1 MKLKRE
7 LKIKGSLKR
16 LIWIS
21 TAVAGIFAI
30 GLTLFFNFTS
40 KEKAYAAVT
49 NDYRTK
55 ASGSWSATSTWQ
67 RYNGSSWVNA
77 TATPTST
84 AATITILSGHT
95 VTITANLT
103 ADQIVV
109 SSGGTLVENSGVT
122 LTLNNGTGTDLD
134 VSGTFRNAGTVS
146 ISASAVIV
154 YQSTGKYQ
162 HNFTT
167 SAGVI
172 PTATWNSGSTC
183 EVIGYT
189 TYNSTLTGMQSFSN
203 FVWNCPLQ
211 LNWIDLNG
219 ALTNVTG
226 NFTITSTGL
235 TGGLRISKSSAS
247 TLNVGGDFT
256 LTAGNFSLSDGGSIT
271 SVLNVAGN
279 YTHTL
284 GSFSIVDGSNSTGNV
299 NLSGNYTHTAGT
311 LTVGGNS
318 STSAVVSFAKAGSQT
333 FTATAPIVLGNVDFK
348 VNSGSTLVMGTN
360 VLTGRNFTLSSG
372 GGISMGSLL
381 GITLGGLL
389 GNIQVSG
396 TRSFS
401 TGADYTYAGAASQVI
416 GAALPT
422 TVRNLTIN
430 TGGTVTLSSD
440 YTVTG
445 ILNLANGKINT
456 GSNTLYVTNTSTTSV
471 TGYSSADYI
480 IGNLNRSVGSSGTY
494 DYPLGT
500 SSKYELLTLT
510 LSSTAGFSNVLGSFN
525 AGDPNDAAHDLDSI
539 IASGVQMTELL
550 DYGSWSL
557 TPNSTLTSGT
567 FAVTVKEQGYSNAIL
582 DGTVLTLANRANS
595 SADWL
600 PAGTHDDATQSV
612 SAGVATAQRT
622 TLTKFGIFAIA
633 IGDFAAFSSPSLRS
647 GTAGAVNAIY
657 LFPNVMRGVDA
668 WVQIISLNNGA
679 TLNDIDNSATGYNAS
694 FQPFINYPANKTAY
708 IEWKI
713 TFKKATTSTDTTIKK
728 MTATGVDIDGSS
740 GIREFID
747 ATMPLS
753 YNLDPF
759 TTLTVANISGN
770 YRATGSFA
778 TVSNIDTT
786 AKQAMFELNYVNVN
800 TLMYRT
806 GAINSNASSETRQ
819 TSLFFKSFNL
829 TNKNIALPIKLISFN
844 ASLNNNNVSLNWATA
859 SEVNNDYFTI
869 ERSKDGQNFEAL
881 LTKRGAG
888 NSTVRRDYEANDPN
902 PFQGYSYYRL
912 KQTDYDGRFTYSKVE
927 TIKNKGGN
935 DIDEAA
941 VEITAISPNPFGD
954 EFKIDFILK
963 QKTEVE
969 ISMVN
974 TKGEIIFR
982 ETVIAEDGYNSYKFN
997 DNKGLTSGYYFVSVS
1012 YKGQKVTKKILKY

>member
-1 MKLKRE
+1 MKQKIEIRLKV
-7 LKIKGSLKR
+7 SLR
-16 LIWIS
+16 RVAWIASTLI
-21 TAVAGIFAI
+21 VLLAI
-30 GLTLFFNFTS
+30 GLTLFFNFSS
-40 KEKAYAAVT
+40 KDKAYAAVSGE
-49 NDYRTK
+49 YRSK
-55 ASGSWSATSTWQ
+55 ASGNWNATSTWQ
-67 RYNGSSWVNA
+67 RFNGSSWVNA
-77 TATPTST
+77 TASPTSSDNI
-84 AATITILSGHT
+84 ITILSGHT
-95 VTITANLT
+95 VTITGNVT

-109 SSGGTLVENSGVT
+109 NSGGTLVQNSVT
-122 LTLNNGTGTDLD
+122 LTLNNGTGTDLN
-134 VSGTFRNAGTVS
+134 VSGTYRNGGTVTINS
-146 ISASAVIV
+146 GATIS
-154 YQSTGKYQ
+154 YQSGGKYQ
-162 HNFTT
+162 HNFST
-167 SAGVI
+167 SPGTI
-172 PTATWNSGSTC
+172 PTATWNNNSTC
-183 EVIGYT
+183 EIMTYT
-189 TYNSTLTGMQSFSN
+189 TNNNTPSGFGQAFGN
-203 FVWNCPLQ
+203 FIWNCPLQ
-211 LNWIDLNG
+211 INSIDLG
-219 ALTNVTG
+219 SALTTING
-226 NFTITSTGL
+226 DFTITSTGL
-235 TGGLRISKSSAS
+235 TGTLKISKNNAS

-256 LTAGNFSLSDGGSIT
+256 LTAGRFALSEGSSIT
-271 SVLNVAGN
+271 SVMNVGGN
-279 YTHTL
+279 FTFTL
-284 GSFSIVDGSNSTGNV
+284 GTFTVVEGSGSTGNV
-299 NLSGNYTHTAGT
+299 NISGDYTHTGGT

-333 FTATAPIVLGNVDFK
+333 FTATTPVVLGNVDFK

-778 TVSNIDTT
+778 NVSNIDTT

-806 GAINSNASSETRQ
+806 GAINSNASSKTRQ

>member
-1 MKLKRE
+1 M
-7 LKIKGSLKR
+7 
-16 LIWIS
+16 
-21 TAVAGIFAI
+21 
-30 GLTLFFNFTS
+30 
-40 KEKAYAAVT
+40 
-49 NDYRTK
+49 
-55 ASGSWSATSTWQ
+55 
-67 RYNGSSWVNA
+67 
-77 TATPTST
+77 
-84 AATITILSGHT
+84 
-95 VTITANLT
+95 
-103 ADQIVV
+103 
-109 SSGGTLVENSGVT
+109 
-122 LTLNNGTGTDLD
+122 
-134 VSGTFRNAGTVS
+134 
-146 ISASAVIV
+146 
-154 YQSTGKYQ
+154 
-162 HNFTT
+162 
-167 SAGVI
+167 
-172 PTATWNSGSTC
+172 
-183 EVIGYT
+183 
-189 TYNSTLTGMQSFSN
+189 
-203 FVWNCPLQ
+203 
-211 LNWIDLNG
+211 
-219 ALTNVTG
+219 
-226 NFTITSTGL
+226 
-235 TGGLRISKSSAS
+235 
-247 TLNVGGDFT
+247 
-256 LTAGNFSLSDGGSIT
+256 
-271 SVLNVAGN
+271 
-279 YTHTL
+279 
-284 GSFSIVDGSNSTGNV
+284 
-299 NLSGNYTHTAGT
+299 
-311 LTVGGNS
+311 
-318 STSAVVSFAKAGSQT
+318 
-333 FTATAPIVLGNVDFK
+333 
-348 VNSGSTLVMGTN
+348 MGTN

-713 TFKKATTSTDTTIKK
+713 TFKK
-728 MTATGVDIDGSS
+728 
-740 GIREFID
+740 
-747 ATMPLS
+747 S
-753 YNLDPF
+753 YHE
-759 TTLTVANISGN
+759 
-770 YRATGSFA
+770 YRY
-778 TVSNIDTT
+778 NNKEDDR
-786 AKQAMFELNYVNVN
+786 
-800 TLMYRT
+800 YR
-806 GAINSNASSETRQ
+806 S
-819 TSLFFKSFNL
+819 
-829 TNKNIALPIKLISFN
+829 
-844 ASLNNNNVSLNWATA
+844 
-859 SEVNNDYFTI
+859 
-869 ERSKDGQNFEAL
+869 
-881 LTKRGAG
+881 
-888 NSTVRRDYEANDPN
+888 
-902 PFQGYSYYRL
+902 
-912 KQTDYDGRFTYSKVE
+912 
-927 TIKNKGGN
+927 
-935 DIDEAA
+935 
-941 VEITAISPNPFGD
+941 
-954 EFKIDFILK
+954 
-963 QKTEVE
+963 
-969 ISMVN
+969 
-974 TKGEIIFR
+974 
-982 ETVIAEDGYNSYKFN
+982 
-997 DNKGLTSGYYFVSVS
+997 
-1012 YKGQKVTKKILKY
+1012 